1 MGNISN
7 SSPPSVQFVHP
18 PFNPD
23 RIMKS
28 TSPRLRLLVTVCAAL
43 PFLVA
48 CSKEKREEAR
58 DKAKEV
64 YADTTAK
71 AKELYTDSKDAVK
84 EAYSDTKDKTKE
96 LYEKSRTAIAERWAK
111 VKAYTYEKREEFASA
126 SKQTEAE
133 MEAQASKLRAE
144 LAKEKASESRKAA
157 LEELKNAEADYK
169 HKAAALGSATAATW
183 DSAKSSLL
191 ASWDK
196 WEVSYRKALAAKDE
210 K

>member
-1 MGNISN
+1 
-7 SSPPSVQFVHP
+7 
-18 PFNPD
+18 
-23 RIMKS
+23 MKS
-28 TSPRLRLLVTVCAAL
+28 MSARFRLLFTACAAL
-43 PFLVA
+43 PLLVA
-48 CSKEKREEAR
+48 CSKEERVEAR

-71 AKELYTDSKDAVK
+71 AKELYTDSKEAVK

-96 LYEKSRTAIAERWAK
+96 LYEKSRTAIAERWAR

-133 MEAQASKLRAE
+133 MEAQASRLRAE

-169 HKAAALGSATAATW
+169 QKAAALGSATAATW

-196 WEVSYRKALAAKDE
+196 WEASYRKALAAKEE